1 MLMFRIKTQRLGKAI
16 VSSLTYL
23 LRLYYHYIILI
34 YMAILTL
41 NIYLA

>member
-1 MLMFRIKTQRLGKAI
+1 MLRFQIKSWRLGKAI
-16 VSSLTYL
+16 VSSLKYL
-23 LRLYYHYIILI
+23 VRLNYHYIILI